1 MYKIDYEKPI
11 SVYFIGIGGVSM
23 SGLARILADRKFRVC
38 GSDRDESDNTRA
50 LEEAG
55 IKVFSPQG
63 AENLDKAGDIDL
75 VVYTAA
81 IHPDNPEFALA
92 KERNIPMLSRAEL
105 LGQMMTNYK
114 LPVAVAGTHGKT
126 TTTGMVSKIMLE
138 AQMDPTITIGGTLS
152 DIGGNVHV
160 GTSNYFITEACEYT
174 NSFLSFF
181 PGVGIILNV
190 DADHLDFFK
199 DLDDIRNSFHKF
211 AQLIPAGGSLIVNGE
226 IPNLAEITKDLDC
239 RIVTFG
245 FSEEND
251 YYPTNIKYDS
261 LGNASFHINR
271 RNGDS
276 FEVALKVPGEHNI
289 GNALAA
295 AAAAD
300 CFDIED
306 SQIKSG
312 LASFTGTGRR
322 FEYKGTVDGL
332 VVIDD
337 YAHHP
342 TEIAAT
348 LKAAKNYPHKRLWV
362 VFQPHTFTRTKA
374 LMDEFAHA
382 LLPADKL
389 IIADIYAARET
400 DNLGISSRTLK
411 EKIEELGHECYYF
424 PSFDEIEKFL
434 LQNCT
439 KDDMLITMGAGNVVN
454 IANDIVGK

>member
-1 MYKIDYEKPI
+1 MYKIDYEKPV

-23 SGLARILADRKFRVC
+23 SGLARILADRKFKVS

-50 LEEAG
+50 LEAAG
-55 IKVFSPQG
+55 IKVFTPQA
-63 AENLDKAGDIDL
+63 AENLDKAGDVDL

-81 IHPDNPEFALA
+81 IHPDNPEYALA

-138 AQMDPTITIGGTLS
+138 AGMDPTITIGGNLS

-160 GTSNYFITEACEYT
+160 GSSNYFITEACEYT

-211 AQLIPAGGSLIVNGE
+211 AQLLPAGGSLIVNGE
-226 IPNLAEITKDLDC
+226 IPNLSEITKDLDC

-251 YYPTNIKYDS
+251 YYPTDIKYDS

-271 RNGDS
+271 RNGNS
-276 FEVALKVPGEHNI
+276 FEVQLKVPGEHNI

-295 AAAAD
+295 AACAD
-300 CFDIED
+300 CFDVEEA
-306 SQIKSG
+306 SVKSG

-332 VVIDD
+332 IVIDD

-348 LKAAKNYPHKRLWV
+348 LKTAKNYPHKDLWV

-374 LMDEFAHA
+374 LMNEFAHA

-411 EKIEELGHECYYF
+411 EKIEELGHECFYF

-439 KDDMLITMGAGNVVN
+439 KNDMLITMGAGDVVN

>member
-1 MYKIDYEKPI
+1 MYQINYDNPVN
-11 SVYFIGIGGVSM
+11 VYFIGIGGISM
-23 SGLARILADRKFRVC
+23 SGLSMILADRGFTVS
-38 GSDRDESDNTRA
+38 GSDRSESDVTKS
-50 LEEAG
+50 LENAG
-55 IKVFSPQG
+55 IKVFIGQK
-63 AENLDKAGDIDL
+63 AENIDLAGNVDL

-81 IHPDNPEFALA
+81 IHPDNPEFAHA
-92 KERNIPMLSRAEL
+92 KELGIPMLTRAEL
-105 LGQMMTNYK
+105 LGQIMTHYH

-126 TTTGMVSKIMLE
+126 TTTAMVSKIMLE
-138 AQMDPTITIGGTLS
+138 AGLDPTISIGGNLR
-152 DIGGNVHV
+152 DIGGNIRI
-160 GTSNYFITEACEYT
+160 GSSKYFVTEACEYT

-211 AQLIPAGGSLIVNGE
+211 AQLIPEGGTLVVNGE
-226 IPNLAEITKDLDC
+226 IPKLDELTEGLQC
-239 RIVTFG
+239 RIVTYG
-245 FSEEND
+245 FTDKAD
-251 YYPTNIKYDS
+251 YYPSDIQYDS
-261 LGNASFHINR
+261 FGNASFRINR
-271 RNGDS
+271 RNSEAFD
-276 FEVALKVPGEHNI
+276 VQLKVPGSHNV

-300 CFDIED
+300 CFEISTDAV
-306 SQIKSG
+306 KAG
-312 LASFTGTGRR
+312 LSSFTGTDRR
-322 FEYKGTVDGL
+322 FEYKGTVGG
-332 VVIDD
+332 VTIIDD

-342 TEIAAT
+342 TEISAT
-348 LKAAKNYPHKRLWV
+348 LSAAKNYPHKKLWC

-424 PSFDEIEKFL
+424 PSFEEIEKFL

-439 KDDMLITMGAGNVVN
+439 KDDMLITMGAGDVVN
-454 IANDIVGK
+454 IANDLLGR

>member
-1 MYKIDYEKPI
+1 
-11 SVYFIGIGGVSM
+11 M
-23 SGLARILADRKFRVC
+23 SGLAMVLADRKFNVS
-38 GSDRDESDNTRA
+38 GSDRTASDVTA
-50 LEEAG
+50 SLENAG
-55 IKVFSPQG
+55 ITVHIG
-63 AENLDKAGDIDL
+63 EDAANLEKDQRPDL

-81 IHPDNPEFALA
+81 IHPDNPEFAKA
-92 KERNIPMLSRAEL
+92 KELGIPMLTRAEL
-105 LGQMMTNYK
+105 LGQIMTHYY
-114 LPVAVAGTHGKT
+114 LPIAVSGTHGKT
-126 TTTGMVSKIMLE
+126 TTTAMVAKILLE
-138 AQMDPTITIGGTLS
+138 NNMDPTISIGGILK
-152 DIGGNVHV
+152 DIGGNIRI
-160 GTSNYFITEACEYT
+160 GASKYFVTEACEYT

-211 AQLIPAGGSLIVNGE
+211 AALIPENGTLVINGE
-226 IPNLAEITKDLDC
+226 IPQIEEITGDLKC
-239 RIVTFG
+239 NIKTYG
-245 FSEEND
+245 FSDEFD
-251 YYPTNIKYDS
+251 YYPSDITYDNF
-261 LGNASFHINR
+261 GHASFTINR
-271 RNGDS
+271 RDGSS
-276 FEVALKVPGEHNI
+276 FAISLMVPGKHNI
-289 GNALAA
+289 SNALAA
-295 AAAAD
+295 AATADVFEIPEAEIAA
-300 CFDIED
+300 
-306 SQIKSG
+306 G
-312 LASFTGTGRR
+312 LSSFTGTGRR
-322 FEYKGTVDGL
+322 FEYRGTVDGL
-332 VVIDD
+332 TIIDD

-348 LKAAKNYPHKRLWV
+348 LSAAKNYPHKKLWV

-411 EKIEELGHECYYF
+411 EKIESLGHECYYF

-454 IANDIVGK
+454 IANDLLGL

>member
-1 MYKIDYEKPI
+1 MYKINYENPVN
-11 SVYFIGIGGVSM
+11 VYFIGIGGVSM
-23 SGLARILADRKFRVC
+23 SGLARILLDRGFKVC
-38 GSDRDESDNTRA
+38 GSDRSESDTVKG
-50 LEEAG
+50 LMDLG
-55 IKVFSPQG
+55 IKVFTPQS
-63 AENLDKAGDIDL
+63 AENVKAAGQIDL

-92 KERNIPMLSRAEL
+92 KEMGIPMLTRAEL
-105 LGQMMTNYK
+105 LGQIMTHYH

-126 TTTGMVSKIMLE
+126 TTTAMVSKIMLE
-138 AQMDPTITIGGTLS
+138 ASLDPTITIGGNLK
-152 DIGGNVHV
+152 DIGGNVRI
-160 GTSNYFITEACEYT
+160 GSSKYFVTEACEYT

-211 AQLIPAGGSLIVNGE
+211 AALIPAGGTLVVNGE
-226 IPNLAEITKDLDC
+226 IPKLDELTKDLSC
-239 RIVTFG
+239 NIVTYG
-245 FSEEND
+245 FADNCD
-251 YYPTNIKYDS
+251 YYPTDISYDS
-261 LGNASFHINR
+261 FGNASFHLNR
-271 RNGDS
+271 KNGEGFD
-276 FEVALKVPGEHNI
+276 VTLKVPGKHNI
-289 GNALAA
+289 GNALAS

-306 SQIKSG
+306 SHIAAG
-312 LASFTGTGRR
+312 LNSFTGTDRR

-332 VVIDD
+332 TIIDD

-348 LKAAKNYPHKRLWV
+348 LSAAKNYPHKTLWC

-374 LMDEFAHA
+374 LMDEFANA

-411 EKIEELGHECYYF
+411 EKIESLGHECYYF
-424 PSFDEIEKFL
+424 PSFEEIEKFL

-439 KDDMLITMGAGNVVN
+439 KDDMLITMGAGDVVN
-454 IANDIVGK
+454 IGNDLLGI

>member
-1 MYKIDYEKPI
+1 MYKIDYEKPVN
-11 SVYFIGIGGVSM
+11 VYFIGIGGVSM
-23 SGLARILADRKFRVC
+23 SGLARILADRHFNVC
-38 GSDRDESDNTRA
+38 GSDRSESDVTKG
-50 LEEAG
+50 LEEVG
-55 IKVFSPQG
+55 IKVFTPQK
-63 AENLDKAGDIDL
+63 ADNLDAAGTIDL

-92 KERNIPMLSRAEL
+92 KERNIPMLTRAEL
-105 LGQMMTNYK
+105 LGQIMTHYR

-126 TTTGMVSKIMLE
+126 TTTAMVSKIMLE
-138 AQMDPTITIGGTLS
+138 AGMDPTISIGGNLQ
-152 DIGGNVHV
+152 DIGGNVHI
-160 GTSNYFITEACEYT
+160 GTSEYFVTEACEYT

-211 AQLIPAGGSLIVNGE
+211 AQLIPTGGTLVVNGE
-226 IPNLAEITKDLDC
+226 IPKLDVLTEGLTC
-239 RIVTFG
+239 KIVTYG
-245 FSEEND
+245 FSETND

-261 LGNASFHINR
+261 LGNANFHINR
-271 RNGDS
+271 KNGES
-276 FEVALKVPGEHNI
+276 FEVELKVPGHHNI

-300 CFDIED
+300 CFDIGD
-306 SQIKSG
+306 SFIRSG
-312 LASFTGTGRR
+312 LASFTGTDRR

-332 VVIDD
+332 IVVDD
-337 YAHHP
+337 YAHQP

-348 LKAAKNYPHKRLWV
+348 LEAAKNYPHKTLWV

-411 EKIEELGHECYYF
+411 EKIESLGHECFYF

-439 KDDMLITMGAGNVVN
+439 KDDMLITMGAGDVVN